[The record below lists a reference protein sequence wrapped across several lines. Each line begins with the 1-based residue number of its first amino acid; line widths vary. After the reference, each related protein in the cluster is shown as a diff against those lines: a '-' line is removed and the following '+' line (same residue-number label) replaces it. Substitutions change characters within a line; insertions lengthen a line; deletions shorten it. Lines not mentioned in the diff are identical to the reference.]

1 MMASYT
7 DEQLNAE
14 LEKLQQNI
22 TLTLQAIDQNFA
34 KCHQTIATRIIPQ
47 VEKYADASQGVWNGS
62 KVNKLSYEEI
72 SASLDSSKTSL
83 QVSDDPERSN
93 RPPLGTKSS
102 VNGSP
107 IAGQWSEHDDLQ
119 SPWERLRREMNL
131 EAMSDTMSAGHTTPR
146 NKGRANS
153 IHTPSQSVQ
162 SNKLLG
168 KVLNKHFKSGSNIA
182 PRADASS
189 VTSSVPKPTILMS
202 DTTSSKGS
210 PGINLSRVDH
220 MSADEGEDGRP
231 NQGYSPPRTIQ
242 FAVPHSQL
250 VKTPAKEAAQMIVD
264 DIMLTSGASPPAKVW
279 KQSRREDDRPPSV
292 SYVSSS
298 SVAEEED
305 LSQHSTVDSWAMR
318 SEQRNQDNVMMEG
331 MGESAQQGLDPSE
344 QFETM
349 LGRRKTK
356 TTASEKLNSP
366 CPPGLWLDGNHTSSP
381 GRSRFQLPGS
391 PNLQRVYDPFNDTP
405 RKQSASHKMVK
416 LTHANQPDTFD
427 DGNDM
432 LRKTGKLVDE
442 DTLENYTQGME
453 QDFPFRTVSSEG
465 DDNTGF
471 VSHMPP
477 SHNIMEA
484 SSLAGSDLG
493 AGYELSGVLPIKASA
508 AGSPKPSEA
517 SITMTTGFSGQ
528 IPARFSLEYFPSLF
542 QSPPGSTQLTRV
554 YNTFAEANGKPLN
567 IEDVL
572 EQINDPTYNRTS
584 IELLVDLLVRK
595 RFIKRE
601 KHGWRLRV

>member
-1 MMASYT
+1 MWGFCQKSQILPARVLFRKSCTSDKELLFRVWFAVCASTITRHDDFLYGRAAQCRARKVTTEHNTDIASNRPEFRKMPSDHRDSNYT
-7 DEQLNAE
+7 TSGEVCRC
-14 LEKLQQNI
+14 KSGS
-22 TLTLQAIDQNFA
+22 
-34 KCHQTIATRIIPQ
+34 
-47 VEKYADASQGVWNGS
+47 VEWKQGKEDFICEPTG
-62 KVNKLSYEEI
+62 NKKIYVDRAI
-72 SASLDSSKTSL
+72 SAQFWLYFFQSLDSSKTSL
-83 QVSDDPERSN
+83 QVSDDPQRSN
-93 RPPLGTKSS
+93 RPPLGAKSS

-210 PGINLSRVDH
+210 PGINLSKVDH
-220 MSADEGEDGRP
+220 MSADDGEDGRP
-231 NQGYSPPRTIQ
+231 HQGYSPPRTIQ

-279 KQSRREDDRPPSV
+279 KQSRKEDDRPPSV

-298 SVAEEED
+298 SVAEEEE

-356 TTASEKLNSP
+356 TSASEKLNSP

-405 RKQSASHKMVK
+405 RKHSGSHKLVK

-508 AGSPKPSEA
+508 TGSPKPSEA

-542 QSPPGSTQLTRV
+542 Q
-554 YNTFAEANGKPLN
+554 
-567 IEDVL
+567 
-572 EQINDPTYNRTS
+572 
-584 IELLVDLLVRK
+584 VRC
-595 RFIKRE
+595 
-601 KHGWRLRV
+601 L